1 MSPLHASSQHAYN
14 QAYEQAV
21 GRAHRFGQKKTVY
34 VYQFLAVKTIDI
46 NTIEDRKCQKVVYKQ
61 PLGGGELMFVDRNSQ
76 DSQSLGESLR
86 AIDFSPE
93 LSLGDSDIVVGGEA
107 ESVEEEN
114 EEEDVDEEN
123 E

>member
-1 MSPLHASSQHAYN
+1 M
-14 QAYEQAV
+14 

-46 NTIEDRKCQKVVYKQ
+46 NTIEDRKGQKVVYKQ

-93 LSLGDSDIVVGGEA
+93 LSLGDSDIVVDGEA